1 MSQSINKPKQ
11 LIKIT
16 DLIGR
21 DVKENSEKAVL
32 LYIYDDGSVKR
43 RYILK

>member
-1 MSQSINKPKQ
+1 MMLKEKQ

-21 DVKENSEKAVL
+21 EVTGGISGHPL
-32 LYIYDDGSVKR
+32 LYIYDDGSVVKS
-43 RYILK
+43 YAF